1 MDNRKIAIVHEWFD
15 TLGGS
20 ESVVEQLLQLF
31 PNADLYSLVDFL
43 PPEQRWII
51 QNKEVTT
58 SFIQNL
64 PFARKHFRNYL
75 AFMPLAIEQFDLS
88 GYPLV
93 LSSSHAFAKGF
104 IPTPGQV
111 HISYVHTPIR
121 YAWDLQPVYLKNS
134 NMERGLKSWTARAI
148 LHYIRNWDS
157 RTANGVDVLV
167 ANSKFTAQRIWKY
180 YRRESTV
187 IYPPVD
193 VESFQPC
200 EKKEDYFLT
209 VSRLVHY
216 KQVELIIEAFRQ
228 LPEQRL
234 VVIGD
239 GPLFDKLNQTKPGNV
254 ELLGRRDRPEVIAA
268 MQKARALVY
277 AAKEDFGIVPVEA
290 QACGTPVIA
299 YGAGGAL
306 ETVNPLAS
314 EYPTGVFFAEQT
326 PGSVLDGIQEFL
338 ANEKSFSCKSCRT
351 NAEVFSV
358 ERFRTEFM
366 KIIQSNYSGT
376 AN

>member
-1 MDNRKIAIVHEWFD
+1 MKAEKVAIVHEWFD

-20 ESVVEQLLQLF
+20 ESVVEQLLQLY
-31 PNADLYSLVDFL
+31 PEADLYALVDFL
-43 PPEQRWII
+43 PLQHRWII
-51 QNKEVTT
+51 QNKSVNT
-58 SFIQNL
+58 SFIQKL
-64 PFARKHFRNYL
+64 PFAKKHFRNYL
-75 AFMPLAIEQFDLS
+75 AFMPMAIEQFDLS

-121 YAWDLQPVYLKNS
+121 YAWDLQSVYLKNS
-134 NMERGLKSWTARAI
+134 NLEHGLRSWIVRWM
-148 LHYIRNWDS
+148 LHNIRNWDS

-167 ANSKFTAQRIWKY
+167 ANSNFTAQRIWKY

-193 VESFQPC
+193 VESFKCC
-200 EKKEDYFLT
+200 EQKEDYFLT

-216 KQVELIIEAFRQ
+216 KQVDIIIEAFKN
-228 LPEQRL
+228 LPDL
-234 VVIGD
+234 HLKVIGD
-239 GPLFDKLNQTKPGNV
+239 GPLYDQLNRNKPANV
-254 ELLGRRDRPEVIAA
+254 ELLGRCERPEVITA
-268 MQKARALVY
+268 MQKTKALVY

-306 ETVNPLAS
+306 ETVKPLGG

-326 PGSVLDGIQEFL
+326 SASVAEGIRCYLDNQSL
-338 ANEKSFSCKSCRT
+338 LQSQNCRK
-351 NAEVFSV
+351 NAERFSIQ
-358 ERFRTEFM
+358 RFRDEM
-366 KIIQSNYSGT
+366 RQVIQNTVYKE
-376 AN
+376 